1 MVRRKERLGKGEKS
15 IIQRK
20 ELHSE
25 PCWCE
30 LYESEKWR
38 TIKRDVKIGNML
50 FEQRTW
56 FSSLPTDAWSCHSF
70 YRWPR
75 KKKHGQVIWTSSSS
89 EWHLEGNCVSSL
101 LPRRVLT
108 QLSAPNCP
116 WLSQLGSPALRWKK
130 QRKAQAPRGTRS
142 SVKTKKKS
150 CFVFGYP
157 EGQCPLQLAG
167 LPLLSSQPTGI
178 VKWRRVAQHVQTHPF
193 SQ

>member
-1 MVRRKERLGKGEKS
+1 MVRRKERLGKGEKN
-15 IIQRK
+15 IIQRR

-56 FSSLPTDAWSCHSF
+56 FSSLPTDARSRHSF

-75 KKKHGQVIWTSSSS
+75 KKTTAKLF
-89 EWHLEGNCVSSL
+89 E
-101 LPRRVLT
+101 LPPLQSDTWKGTVCP
-108 QLSAPNCP
+108 LSFHAASWPSCLPQIVPDCP
-116 WLSQLGSPALRWKK
+116 SWDHQHYDGRSRGKPRLPVGLGLPWK
-130 QRKAQAPRGTRS
+130 Q
-142 SVKTKKKS
+142 KKS

-167 LPLLSSQPTGI
+167 LPFLSSQPTGI